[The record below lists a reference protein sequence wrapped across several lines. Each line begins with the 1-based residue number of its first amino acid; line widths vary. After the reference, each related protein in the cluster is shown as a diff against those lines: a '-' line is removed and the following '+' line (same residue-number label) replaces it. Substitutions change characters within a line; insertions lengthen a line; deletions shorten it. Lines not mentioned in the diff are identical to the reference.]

1 MDALVGAGTVAATAE
16 NIRTLADSSDGQEHF
31 GGDGIAGALGTPDQF
46 QGEPVVGVLDHV
58 PKQGRRR
65 VHIVE
70 DNVDVA
76 VVKEIAKSGAAS
88 RNDGGEAAACG
99 GRNFLEFCAVK
110 IAKKLRALGPGGAP
124 FCPVGEGVA
133 EAVGDED
140 VEKDIGAQ
148 VEKRGRP
155 RN

>member
-31 GGDGIAGALGTPDQF
+31 GADSIAGALGTADQF

-65 VHIVE
+65 VHIIE

-76 VVKEIAKSGAAS
+76 VVEQIAESSAAS
-88 RNDGGEAAACG
+88 RNGGGEAAACG
-99 GRNFLEFCAVK
+99 GRNFRAFCAIKVGQ
-110 IAKKLRALGPGGAP
+110 KLR
-124 FCPVGEGVA
+124 
-133 EAVGDED
+133 
-140 VEKDIGAQ
+140 
-148 VEKRGRP
+148 
-155 RN
+155 